1 MLAVRKIYWP
11 ALNIVGPGALG
22 EGIQEIAK
30 MNLGKALIVTDKG
43 IIEAQIIDDVAK
55 KLTENNLEFAIFS
68 KVSPNPT
75 VKNVNEGLE
84 LLKKENCDYIISLGG
99 GSPQDAAKAIGILA
113 TNGGDIRDYNG
124 VFQLLQ

>member
-1 MLAVRKIYWP
+1 M
-11 ALNIVGPGALG
+11 GPGALS

-43 IIEAQIIDDVAK
+43 IIEAQIIDDVTK

-68 KVSPNPT
+68 EISPNPT

-84 LLKKENCDYIISLGG
+84 LLKKKTVII
-99 GSPQDAAKAIGILA
+99 
-113 TNGGDIRDYNG
+113 
-124 VFQLLQ
+124 